1 VRYTGGPRLRED
13 SPSPLPF
20 SNWGV
25 RDPEMKR
32 DMPKQVRGR
41 LCVLT
46 RRVFLAPNLQSHLG
60 PLTPGCQ
67 GILQL

>member
-1 VRYTGGPRLRED
+1 
-13 SPSPLPF
+13 
-20 SNWGV
+20 
-25 RDPEMKR
+25 MKR